1 MIEWLYWIQI
11 FVAIPAGLL
20 CVTLGLLG
28 RKPSDLTLGATALVE
43 VLLLVQLIAAIVAPL
58 VGNAATGS
66 VLEFYTYLISAI
78 LLPIAAGFWALVERS
93 RWSTVILGVACLS
106 ITVMLY
112 RMLQIWTV
120 QGL

>member
-1 MIEWLYWIQI
+1 MIEWLTWLQLA
-11 FVAIPAGLL
+11 VAVPAGLL
-20 CVTLGLLG
+20 GVTLGLVG
-28 RKPSDLTLGATALVE
+28 RKPSDLTMGATALVE
-43 VLLLVQLIAAIVAPL
+43 LLLLVQLVAAIVAPL

-66 VLEFYTYLISAI
+66 MLEFYTYLVSAI
-78 LLPIAAGFWALVERS
+78 LLPVAAGFWALIERS

-106 ITVMLY
+106 VAVMLY